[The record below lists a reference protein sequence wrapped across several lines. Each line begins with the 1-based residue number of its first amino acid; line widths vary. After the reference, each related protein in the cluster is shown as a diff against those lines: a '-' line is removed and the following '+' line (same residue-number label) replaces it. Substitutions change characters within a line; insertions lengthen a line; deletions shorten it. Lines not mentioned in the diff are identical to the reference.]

1 MATVDRRF
9 QLSRGVGERML
20 MSKLQIL
27 NGTATRRTSL
37 ALSML
42 TGRIVDPMSFVVGP
56 MSFISDAEHMFLM
69 GDGETFNPPVLLAL
83 HRPGK
88 QYTART
94 VYLSERH
101 LRDVD
106 HIIEAWQQDDSR
118 RLTRSAV
125 LRRAI
130 EYLRDAV
137 EADPAKCTLEND

>member
-1 MATVDRRF
+1 MA
-9 QLSRGVGERML
+9 GVGERML

-27 NGTATRRTSL
+27 NGTTTRRTSL

-42 TGRIVDPMSFVVGP
+42 TGRIVDPMF
-56 MSFISDAEHMFLM
+56 FISDAEQMFIM
-69 GDGETFNPPVLLAL
+69 GEGGTPFQPPVVLTL
-83 HRPGK
+83 HPHVK
-88 QYTART
+88 HYSPRT

-106 HIIEAWQQDDSR
+106 QIIEAWQQEDSK

-125 LRRAI
+125 VRRAI
-130 EYLRDAV
+130 EFLRDAV